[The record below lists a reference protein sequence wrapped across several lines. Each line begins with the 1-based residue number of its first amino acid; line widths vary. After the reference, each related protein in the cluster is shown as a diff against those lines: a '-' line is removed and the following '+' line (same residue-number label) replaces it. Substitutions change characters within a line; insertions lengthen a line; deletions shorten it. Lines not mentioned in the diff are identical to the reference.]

1 MLDIK
6 YKKLT
11 SKFYWRFI
19 LTFVNISFVL
29 TLFGINDSSFSIKY
43 NHDFI
48 LLKNNLNTI
57 PLKKLEA
64 KKIASV
70 DLSNSRYSNFQHT
83 SNLYAHVDHFRF
95 NTFSSKRMIRA
106 MAKEIKEYDLVL
118 IITDTLHTLMY
129 GLFDEIGGHA
139 TTALS
144 YLGHD
149 HFAEYENIESFFE
162 VIIHS
167 PNSSEIEYGIAS
179 QLIFGGYPFNNTLT
193 KDIRTPHSEG
203 YGLQTAKTRLSY
215 GHLSN
220 LKINNPKLTEIDSI
234 INDAI
239 RNEAMPGCQI
249 LAAKDGH
256 VFYQKSFGY
265 HTYDSTSKKVSNSDI
280 YDLASITKIASSAM
294 TLMKLESEDKFSVD
308 SVLGFYLPEMLDSSE
323 YKHLKIKDILTH
335 QAGLASWIPFF
346 FNTLE
351 DGKPSY
357 ALYSKFPSSIHK
369 NRVANDLYILDS
381 YRDSIFH
388 TILNTELKKNK
399 KYKYS
404 DLGYYFINEII
415 GEITS
420 QSQDQY
426 VEQIYSQLGLKNIGY
441 CPRNKWNIDR
451 IPPTEND
458 TLFRNQLVHSDV
470 HDQGAALL
478 GGVGGHAGLFS
489 NANDLAVIMQL
500 FLNRGTYGGD
510 TIFNKYMI
518 EKYTSAPFYE
528 TNDNRRGI
536 AFDKPVRNGA
546 GGPTCFECM
555 SLSSFGHSGFTG
567 NLTWADPE
575 SGLVY
580 VFLSNRVYPDAE
592 NHKLI
597 TMNIRTEVMQVIT
610 DALDLKFPLEAQ

>member
-1 MLDIK
+1 MK
-6 YKKLT
+6 Y
-11 SKFYWRFI
+11 SFRNI
-19 LTFVNISFVL
+19 LLIISFHL
-29 TLFGINDSSFSIKY
+29 TVPLFGMNDSTIIPKF

-48 LLKNNLNTI
+48 LLKNELNTI
-57 PLKKLEA
+57 PLKKLGTQ
-64 KKIASV
+64 KIASI

-83 SNLYAHVDHFRF
+83 SNLYTQIDHFRF
-95 NTFSSKRMIRA
+95 NTFSSKRMIKA

-118 IITDTLHTLMY
+118 IITDTLHALMY
-129 GLFDEIGGHA
+129 GLFDEIGNNA

-149 HFAEYENIESFFE
+149 HFVEYKDIEPFFE
-162 VIIHS
+162 VISYS
-167 PNSSEIEYGIAS
+167 PNHSEKEYGVTS
-179 QLIFGGYPFNNTLT
+179 QLLFGGYPFNNTLS
-193 KDIRTPHSEG
+193 KNIRTSHPNG
-203 YGLQTAKTRLSY
+203 YGLQTVKTRLSY
-215 GHLSN
+215 GNTSEIT
-220 LKINNPKLTEIDSI
+220 INDQKLVEIDSI
-234 INDAI
+234 VNDAI

-265 HTYDSTSKKVSNSDI
+265 HTYDSTSKKVSNADI

-294 TLMKLESEDKFSVD
+294 TLMKLESEGMFSVD
-308 SVLGFYLPEMLDSSE
+308 SSLGIYLPEMLDTSD
-323 YKHLKIKDILTH
+323 YKHLKIKDVLTH

-357 ALYSKFPSSIHK
+357 ALYSKYPSSIHK
-369 NRVANDLYILDS
+369 NRVAKDLYILDS
-381 YRDSIFH
+381 YRDSIFY
-388 TILNTELKKNK
+388 TILNTKLKKKK

-404 DLGYYFINEII
+404 DLGYYFVNEII
-415 GEITS
+415 GKITE

-426 VEQIYSQLGLKNIGY
+426 IEQIYAQLGLRNIGY
-441 CPRNKWNIDR
+441 CPRNKWSTDR

-458 TLFRNQLVHSDV
+458 TLFRNQLVHADV

-489 NANDLAVIMQL
+489 NSNDLAVIMQL

-510 TIFNKYMI
+510 TIFNKDVI

-536 AFDKPVRNGA
+536 TFDKPVRNGA

-555 SLSSFGHSGFTG
+555 SLNSFGHSGFTG

-575 SGLVY
+575 SGLIY

-610 DALDLKFPLEAQ
+610 DALELKFPLEAQ

>member
-1 MLDIK
+1 M
-6 YKKLT
+6 Y
-11 SKFYWRFI
+11 
-19 LTFVNISFVL
+19 
-29 TLFGINDSSFSIKY
+29 DSTITKKY

-48 LLKNNLNTI
+48 LLKNEHNTI
-57 PLKKLEA
+57 PLKHLGNQKMA
-64 KKIASV
+64 TV
-70 DLSNSRYSNFQHT
+70 DLSNSRYFNFQQT
-83 SNLYAHVDHFRF
+83 SNLYTPIDHFRF
-95 NTFSSKRMIRA
+95 NTFSSKRMIKA
-106 MAKEIKEYDLVL
+106 MAKEIKEYDLIL
-118 IITDTLHTLMY
+118 IITDTLHASMY
-129 GLFDEIGGHA
+129 SLFDEIGTDA

-149 HFAEYENIESFFE
+149 HFVEYEEIEPFFD
-162 VIIHS
+162 VITYS
-167 PNSSEIEYGIAS
+167 PVSSERDYGISS
-179 QLIFGGYPFNNTLT
+179 QLLFGGYPFNNTLS
-193 KDIRTPHSEG
+193 KNIRTHHQKG
-203 YGLQTAKTRLSY
+203 FGLQTIKTRLSY
-215 GHLSN
+215 GNTSD
-220 LKINNPKLTEIDSI
+220 LKINDQKLIEIDSI
-234 INDAI
+234 VHHAI
-239 RNEAMPGCQI
+239 VNEAMPGCQI

-265 HTYDSTSKKVSNSDI
+265 HTYDSTSKKVSNTDI

-294 TLMKLESEDKFSVD
+294 TLMKLESEGKFSVD
-308 SVLGFYLPEMLDSSE
+308 STLGIYLPEMLDTSG
-323 YKHLKIKDILTH
+323 YKHLKIKDVLTH
-335 QAGLASWIPFF
+335 QAGLTSWIPFF

-357 ALYSKFPSSIHK
+357 ALYSKYPSSIHK
-369 NRVANDLYILDS
+369 NRVAKDLYILDS

-388 TILNTELKKNK
+388 TILNTKLKKKK

-404 DLGYYFINEII
+404 DLGYYFVNEII
-415 GEITS
+415 SEITG
-420 QSQDQY
+420 QSQDVY
-426 VEQIYSQLGLKNIGY
+426 IEEIYDQMGLKNIGY
-441 CPRNKWNIDR
+441 SPRNKWSTDR

-458 TLFRNQLVHSDV
+458 TLFRKQLVHADV

-489 NANDLAVIMQL
+489 NSNDLAVIMQL

-510 TIFNKYMI
+510 TIFKEEIMD
-518 EKYTSAPFYE
+518 KYTSAPFYE

-575 SGLVY
+575 SGLIY

-610 DALDLKFPLEAQ
+610 DALELKFPLEAQ

>member
-1 MLDIK
+1 LK
-6 YKKLT
+6 Y
-11 SKFYWRFI
+11 RFRNTLLI
-19 LTFVNISFVL
+19 ISFQL
-29 TLFGINDSSFSIKY
+29 TVPLFGMNDSSITIKY

-48 LLKNNLNTI
+48 LLKNELNTV
-57 PLKKLEA
+57 PLKKLGTH
-64 KKIASV
+64 KIASI
-70 DLSNSRYSNFQHT
+70 DLSNSRYLNFQHT
-83 SNLYAHVDHFRF
+83 SNLYTQIDHFRF
-95 NTFSSKRMIRA
+95 NTFSSKRMIKA

-118 IITDTLHTLMY
+118 IVTDTLHALMY
-129 GLFDEIGGHA
+129 GLFDEIGTNT

-149 HFAEYENIESFFE
+149 HFPEYKDVEPFFE
-162 VIIHS
+162 VITHS
-167 PNSSEIEYGIAS
+167 PNRSEREYGVTS
-179 QLIFGGYPFNNTLT
+179 QLLFGGYPFNNTLS
-193 KDIRTPHSEG
+193 KDIRTPHPKG
-203 YGLQTAKTRLSY
+203 FGLQTVKTRLSY
-215 GHLSN
+215 GNTSELI
-220 LKINNPKLTEIDSI
+220 INDQKLVEIDSI
-234 INDAI
+234 VNDAI
-239 RNEAMPGCQI
+239 NNEAIPGCQI

-265 HTYDSTSKKVSNSDI
+265 HTYDSTSKKVSNADI

-294 TLMKLESEDKFSVD
+294 TLMKLESEGKFSVD
-308 SVLGFYLPEMLDSSE
+308 SSLGIYLPEMLDTSD
-323 YKHLKIKDILTH
+323 YKYLKIKDILTH

-357 ALYSKFPSSIHK
+357 ALYSKYPSSIHK
-369 NRVANDLYILDS
+369 NRVAKDLYILDS
-381 YRDSIFH
+381 YRDSIFYA
-388 TILNTELKKNK
+388 ILNTKLKKKK

-404 DLGYYFINEII
+404 DLGYYFVNEII
-415 GEITS
+415 GEITD
-420 QSQDQY
+420 QSQDEY
-426 VEQIYSQLGLKNIGY
+426 VEQIYAQLGLRNIGY
-441 CPRNKWNIDR
+441 CPRKKWSTDR

-458 TLFRNQLVHSDV
+458 TLFRNQLVHADV

-489 NANDLAVIMQL
+489 NSNDLAVIMQL
-500 FLNRGTYGGD
+500 FLNKGTYGGD
-510 TIFNKYMI
+510 TIFKKEMI

-536 AFDKPVRNGA
+536 TFDKPVRNGA

-575 SGLVY
+575 SGLIY

-610 DALDLKFPLEAQ
+610 DALELKFPLEAQ

>member
-1 MLDIK
+1 M
-6 YKKLT
+6 T
-11 SKFYWRFI
+11 SKFHWRFI
-19 LTFVNISFVL
+19 LFLINILFAL
-29 TLFGINDSSFSIKY
+29 PIFGINDSSFLTKY

-70 DLSNSRYSNFQHT
+70 DLSNSRYFNFQQT
-83 SNLYAHVDHFRF
+83 SNLYTHVDHFRF
-95 NTFSSKRMIRA
+95 NTFGSKRMIRA

-129 GLFDEIGGHA
+129 GLFDEIRGHA

-167 PNSSEIEYGIAS
+167 PNSSEREYGISS
-179 QLIFGGYPFNNTLT
+179 QLIFGGYPFNNKLT
-193 KDIRTPHSEG
+193 KNIRTPHSEG
-203 YGLQTAKTRLSY
+203 FGLQTAKTRLSY
-215 GHLSN
+215 GNLSN
-220 LKINNPKLTEIDSI
+220 LKINYLILTDIDSI
-234 INDAI
+234 IYDAI

-294 TLMKLESEDKFSVD
+294 TLMKLESEEKFSVD
-308 SVLGFYLPEMLDSSE
+308 SSLGFYLPEMLDTSD

-335 QAGLASWIPFF
+335 QAGLSSWIPFF

-357 ALYSKFPSSIHK
+357 AIYSKFPSSIHK
-369 NRVANDLYILDS
+369 NRVAKNLYIMDS
-381 YRDSIFH
+381 YRDSIFQ
-388 TILNTELKKNK
+388 TILKTELKKEK

-415 GEITS
+415 GKITG

-441 CPRNKWNIDR
+441 CPRNKWSIDR

-458 TLFRNQLVHSDV
+458 TLFRNP
-470 HDQGAALL
+470 
-478 GGVGGHAGLFS
+478 
-489 NANDLAVIMQL
+489 
-500 FLNRGTYGGD
+500 
-510 TIFNKYMI
+510 
-518 EKYTSAPFYE
+518 TSTF
-528 TNDNRRGI
+528 
-536 AFDKPVRNGA
+536 
-546 GGPTCFECM
+546 
-555 SLSSFGHSGFTG
+555 
-567 NLTWADPE
+567 
-575 SGLVY
+575 
-580 VFLSNRVYPDAE
+580 
-592 NHKLI
+592 
-597 TMNIRTEVMQVIT
+597 
-610 DALDLKFPLEAQ
+610 

>member
-1 MLDIK
+1 M
-6 YKKLT
+6 Y
-11 SKFYWRFI
+11 
-19 LTFVNISFVL
+19 
-29 TLFGINDSSFSIKY
+29 DSTITKKY

-48 LLKNNLNTI
+48 LLKNEHNTI
-57 PLKKLEA
+57 PLKHLGNQKMA
-64 KKIASV
+64 TV
-70 DLSNSRYSNFQHT
+70 DLSNSRYFNFQQT
-83 SNLYAHVDHFRF
+83 SNLYTPIDHFRF
-95 NTFSSKRMIRA
+95 NTFSSKRMIKA

-118 IITDTLHTLMY
+118 IITDTLHASMY
-129 GLFDEIGGHA
+129 SLFDEIGTDA

-149 HFAEYENIESFFE
+149 HFVEFEDLEPFFD
-162 VIIHS
+162 VITYS
-167 PNSSEIEYGIAS
+167 PVSSERDYGISS
-179 QLIFGGYPFNNTLT
+179 QLLFGGYPFNNTLS
-193 KDIRTPHSEG
+193 KNIRTHHQKG
-203 YGLQTAKTRLSY
+203 FGLQTIKTRLSY
-215 GHLSN
+215 GNTSD
-220 LKINNPKLTEIDSI
+220 LKINDQKLIEIDSI
-234 INDAI
+234 VHHAI
-239 RNEAMPGCQI
+239 VNEAMPGCQI

-265 HTYDSTSKKVSNSDI
+265 HTYDSSSKKVSNTDI

-294 TLMKLESEDKFSVD
+294 TLMKLESEGKFSVD
-308 SVLGFYLPEMLDSSE
+308 STLGIYLPKMLDSSD
-323 YKHLKIKDILTH
+323 YKHLKIKDVLTH
-335 QAGLASWIPFF
+335 QAGLTSWIPFF

-369 NRVANDLYILDS
+369 NRVAKDLYILDS
-381 YRDSIFH
+381 YRDSIFN
-388 TILNTELKKNK
+388 TILNTKLKRKK

-404 DLGYYFINEII
+404 DLGYYFVNEII
-415 GEITS
+415 SEITG
-420 QSQDQY
+420 QSQDVY
-426 VEQIYSQLGLKNIGY
+426 IEEIYDQMGLKNIGY
-441 CPRNKWNIDR
+441 CPRNKWSTDR
-451 IPPTEND
+451 VPPTEND
-458 TLFRNQLVHSDV
+458 TLFRKQLVHADV

-489 NANDLAVIMQL
+489 NSNDLAVIMQL
-500 FLNRGTYGGD
+500 FLNRGTYGSD
-510 TIFNKYMI
+510 TIFKKEMI
-518 EKYTSAPFYE
+518 DKYTSAPFYE

-575 SGLVY
+575 SGLIY

-610 DALDLKFPLEAQ
+610 DALELKFPLEAQ